1 MTPFKKHSIAIALL
15 GAAALASSASFA
27 GCPADKV
34 VPDGQGQKMVNYGP
48 KDVTDVVVEATDL
61 SSQKVALPG
70 YQFRA
75 RRLTIKPGGIVPWHS
90 HNERIAMIYVVK
102 GEIVEY
108 ASSCAMPIVH
118 KVGDIARESKG
129 TSHWWKNEGTE
140 AVELISVDIL
150 PPQMKKQER
159 MM

>member
-1 MTPFKKHSIAIALL
+1 MTTFRKHAIALALL
-15 GAAALASSASFA
+15 GACVTSPAAFA

-34 VPDGQGQKMVNYGP
+34 VADGKGQKMVNFGP
-48 KDVTDVVVEATDL
+48 KDVTDVVVETTDL
-61 SSQKVALPG
+61 STQKVALKDH
-70 YQFRA
+70 QFRA
-75 RRLTIKPGGIVPWHS
+75 RRLTVKPGGIVPWHS
-90 HNERIAMIYVVK
+90 HDERVAMIYVVK

-108 ASSCAMPIVH
+108 ASSCAVPIVH

>member
-1 MTPFKKHSIAIALL
+1 MTPFQKHAIAFALL
-15 GAAALASSASFA
+15 GASVASSAAIA

-34 VPDGQGQKMVNYGP
+34 VADGKGQKMVNFGP
-48 KDVTDVVVEATDL
+48 KDVTDMVVEATDL
-61 SSQKVALPG
+61 SAQKVGLKG

-75 RRLTIKPGGIVPWHS
+75 RRLTVKPGGIVPWHS
-90 HNERIAMIYVVK
+90 HNERVAMIYVVK
-102 GEIVEY
+102 GEIIEY
-108 ASSCAMPIVH
+108 ASSCAVPIVH
-118 KVGDIARESKG
+118 GVGDIARESKG